1 MTAKSNFGMQATQ
14 YSIKYE
20 STSRFTVFYLCL
32 ILVHLVHI
40 SQGYLALGQVYP
52 ERKVR
57 GANMGP
63 IWGRQ
68 DPGGP
73 HVGPIN
79 FAFWVI
85 IQLAVKIDGRIWINE
100 SHKFT
105 EMGNIITTK
114 QVAFNK
120 SVCISYKLYIVHVGE
135 WLPAFR
141 GFNKYPRIW
150 VTRDVCLLLEKPTW
164 GLEIQN
170 NHAANIWNVAAP
182 LLRSRKSTPV

>member
-1 MTAKSNFGMQATQ
+1 MQAAQ

-20 STSRFTVFYLCL
+20 PTSRCSVFYLRL

-52 ERKVR
+52 DKKVR

-63 IWGRQ
+63 IWGPQ
-68 DPGGP
+68 DPGGS

-79 FAFWVI
+79 CPIWLI
-85 IQLAVKIDGRIWINE
+85 IQLAGKIDGRIWINE

-105 EMGNIITTK
+105 EMGDIITTK
-114 QVAFNK
+114 QVKFNN

-150 VTRDVCLLLEKPTW
+150 FTRDVFLLLEKPTW
-164 GLEIQN
+164 GLETQN
-170 NHAANIWNVAAP
+170 NHAANIYEM
-182 LLRSRKSTPV
+182 